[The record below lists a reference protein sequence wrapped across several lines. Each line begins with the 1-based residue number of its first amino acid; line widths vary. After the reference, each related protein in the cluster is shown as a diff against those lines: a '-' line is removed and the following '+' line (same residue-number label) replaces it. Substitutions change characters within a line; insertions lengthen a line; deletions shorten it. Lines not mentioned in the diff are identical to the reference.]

1 MYYFHDSGSNEVDLI
16 VEKNGEQFG
25 VEIKASTRPDRNDM
39 KGLLYW
45 KKNQQ
50 QSNLVLLHGGN
61 KTEITYEGISMLPWN
76 EIEKF

>member
-45 KKNQQ
+45 KKTATKQPCI
-50 QSNLVLLHGGN
+50 
-61 KTEITYEGISMLPWN
+61 ITWRKQNRNNIRRYKHVTLE
-76 EIEKF
+76 